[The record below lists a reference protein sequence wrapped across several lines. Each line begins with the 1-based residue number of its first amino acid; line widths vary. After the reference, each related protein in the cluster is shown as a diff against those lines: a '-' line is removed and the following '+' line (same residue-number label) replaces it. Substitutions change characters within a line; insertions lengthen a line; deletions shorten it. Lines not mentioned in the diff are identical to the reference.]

1 MPCIQKALNRDATKE
16 QKISFYGFVDSA
28 SLFGYTLR
36 CELSGAPLSLHIGVA
51 DLHTCGGIVMEAF
64 KALELIEQI
73 EVNLGDMYTKLRA
86 KFRGDKEMEGFFYQL
101 YLEEMDHVNLTQ
113 LQKRIIRAK
122 PADFGGVHLNFTDF
136 NKVIYLMKMILAIP
150 REKINEILIQC
161 YLIES
166 SLVEQYVVA
175 ALKDSNKE
183 MKQLLEILS
192 RGFRDH
198 LAKLAVRV
206 KDMGADLTNLDSVR
220 LFPRVSFS
228 ERVMINETTYAKSVD
243 ISESGMFLLTTQTF
257 PEGTNIILSFPIGN
271 GMVVARA
278 VVRYSVPNAG
288 IGLLFSEI
296 AEKPQALIREYVE
309 DALQKIS
316 NESQKKQEGIDGQS
330 GTA

>member
-1 MPCIQKALNRDATKE
+1 
-16 QKISFYGFVDSA
+16 
-28 SLFGYTLR
+28 
-36 CELSGAPLSLHIGVA
+36 
-51 DLHTCGGIVMEAF
+51 MEAF

-73 EVNLGDMYTKLRA
+73 EVNLGDMYTKLGA
-86 KFRGDKEMEGFFYQL
+86 KFNGDKELEGFFHQL
-101 YLEEMDHVNLTQ
+101 HLEEMDHVNLTK
-113 LQKRIIRAK
+113 LQKRVIREK
-122 PADFGGVHLNFTDF
+122 PSDFGEVHLNFTDF
-136 NKVIYLMKMILAIP
+136 NKVIYLMKMILAMP
-150 REKINEILIQC
+150 RDKINEILVQC

-175 ALKDSNKE
+175 ALRDSNKE

-206 KDMGADLTNLDSVR
+206 KDLGADLTNLDSVR

-228 ERVMINETTYAKSVD
+228 GRVMINETTYAKSVD

-257 PEGTNIILSFPIGN
+257 PEGTSIMLSFPIGN
-271 GMVVARA
+271 GEVVAQA

-288 IGLLFSEI
+288 IGLLFSELS
-296 AEKPQALIREYVE
+296 EKPRALIREYVE

-316 NESQKKQEGIDGQS
+316 NESQKKQEGFDDGQS

>member
-1 MPCIQKALNRDATKE
+1 MD
-16 QKISFYGFVDSA
+16 
-28 SLFGYTLR
+28 
-36 CELSGAPLSLHIGVA
+36 
-51 DLHTCGGIVMEAF
+51 AF
-64 KALELIEQI
+64 KAVELIEQM

-86 KFRGDKEMEGFFYQL
+86 KFSGDNDLEGFFYQL
-101 YLEEMDHVNLTQ
+101 HLEELDHVKLAQ
-113 LQKRIIRAK
+113 LQKRVIRAK
-122 PADFGGVHLNFTDF
+122 PDDFGEVHLNFTDF
-136 NKVIYLMKMILAIP
+136 NKVLYLMKMILAMP
-150 REKINEILIQC
+150 RDKINEILVQC

-175 ALKDSNKE
+175 ALRDSNQE
-183 MKQLLEILS
+183 MGQLLEILS

-206 KDMGADLTNLDSVR
+206 KDLGADLTNLDSVR

-228 ERVMINETTYAKSVD
+228 GRVMINEKTYAKSVD

-257 PEGTNIILSFPIGN
+257 PEGTNIMLSFPIGD
-271 GMVVARA
+271 GAVDAQA

-288 IGLLFSEI
+288 IGLLFSELS
-296 AEKPQALIREYVE
+296 EKPRALIRAFVE

-316 NESQKKQEGIDGQS
+316 NEPQRKQEGLDDDRS